1 MFSLYLK
8 TLVVNILNFRAQI
21 YKDYLQKNHLLFI
34 YLLNLPTH
42 KNIRM
47 NHLKKDVRIIKVSLL
62 IIASVVILFVLR
74 LFSFIFI
81 PFFLAL
87 FIAIL
92 LLPILNWFESKKIPN
107 WLGIVII
114 IVVSVLFIWIN
125 GIVLQKTSVELYHSK
140 EEIITKAGEKI
151 NPLIIK
157 IQHLM
162 GIESVAEAKS
172 NTIDFKELVEKNST
186 QLFSQ
191 ISTFI
196 SRLFMTLFFL
206 ALFLTGAHLFE
217 VYLNKVT
224 NNDEDSIHV
233 FREIKNSLNGFI
245 KVKFLTS
252 LLTGIGFALIAVFFG
267 VKFALFWGLTTFL
280 LNFIQL
286 IGSFFITAIL
296 LVFGFVE
303 LQSTGTFLV
312 FGLLLISIQMIIGGV
327 LEPILLGK
335 SFQINTIS
343 VLISLAVWGFIF
355 GVVGLILAIPIT
367 VFLKLILERIPATQS
382 LAKLM
387 SRVE

>member
-1 MFSLYLK
+1 M
-8 TLVVNILNFRAQI
+8 
-21 YKDYLQKNHLLFI
+21 DY
-34 YLLNLPTH
+34 
-42 KNIRM
+42 
-47 NHLKKDVRIIKVSLL
+47 LKKDIKIIKVSLL

-114 IVVSVLFIWIN
+114 VVVSVLFIWLN

-140 EEIITKAGEKI
+140 DEIITKAEEKI

-162 GIESVAEAKS
+162 GIDSVAEAKR
-172 NTIDFKELVEKNST
+172 NTIDFKVLVEENST
-186 QLFSQ
+186 QLVSQ
-191 ISTFI
+191 VSTFI
-196 SRLFMTLFFL
+196 TRVFMTFFFL

-217 VYLNKVT
+217 VYLNRVT

-233 FREIKNSLNGFI
+233 FREIKGSLNGFI

-252 LLTGIGFALIAVFFG
+252 ILTGIGFALIAMFFG
-267 VKFALFWGLTTFL
+267 VKFALFWGLIAFL

-286 IGSFFITAIL
+286 IGSFFVTGIL

-303 LQSTGTFLV
+303 IQSTGTFLL
-312 FGLLLISIQMIIGGV
+312 FGFLLIAVQMTVGGI

-355 GVVGLILAIPIT
+355 GIAGLVLAIPIT

-387 SRVE
+387 NRVE

>member
-1 MFSLYLK
+1 M
-8 TLVVNILNFRAQI
+8 
-21 YKDYLQKNHLLFI
+21 DY
-34 YLLNLPTH
+34 
-42 KNIRM
+42 
-47 NHLKKDVRIIKVSLL
+47 LKKDIKIIKVSLL

-107 WLGIVII
+107 WLGILII
-114 IVVSVLFIWIN
+114 AVVSFLFLWVN
-125 GIVLQKTSVELYHSK
+125 WIVLQKTSIELFHTK
-140 EEIITKAGEKI
+140 DEIIAKASQKI
-151 NPLIIK
+151 NPLLIK
-157 IQHLM
+157 IQHLI

-172 NTIDFKELVEKNST
+172 NTIDFKQLVEDNSA
-186 QLFSQ
+186 QLLSKA
-191 ISTFI
+191 STFI
-196 SRLFMTLFFL
+196 TRVFMTLFFL

-233 FREIKNSLNGFI
+233 FREIKGSLNGFI

-252 LLTGIGFALIAVFFG
+252 MITGIAFGLVVMFFG
-267 VKFALFWGLTTFL
+267 VKFALFWGLTAFL
-280 LNFIQL
+280 LNFIQV
-286 IGSFFITAIL
+286 IGSFFITSAL
-296 LVFGFVE
+296 LLFGFVE
-303 LQSTGTFLV
+303 LQSTGSFLI
-312 FGLLLISIQMIIGGV
+312 FGSLLIGIQMSVGGV

-355 GVVGLILAIPIT
+355 GIAGLILAIPIT

-387 SRVE
+387 NRLE

>member
-1 MFSLYLK
+1 M
-8 TLVVNILNFRAQI
+8 
-21 YKDYLQKNHLLFI
+21 DY
-34 YLLNLPTH
+34 
-42 KNIRM
+42 
-47 NHLKKDVRIIKVSLL
+47 LKKDIKIIKVSLL
-62 IIASVVILFVLR
+62 IIASVVVLFVLR

-107 WLGIVII
+107 WLGILI
-114 IVVSVLFIWIN
+114 IVLVSSLFLWIN
-125 GIVLQKTSVELYHSK
+125 GIVLQKTSIELYHSK
-140 EEIITKAGEKI
+140 DEIIVKTGEKI
-151 NPLIIK
+151 NPLLIK

-162 GIESVAEAKS
+162 GVKSVAEAKN
-172 NTIDFKELVEKNST
+172 NTIDFKALVEENST
-186 QLFSQ
+186 QLLSQ
-191 ISTFI
+191 AGTFI
-196 SRLFMTLFFL
+196 SRVFMTLFFL

-217 VYLNKVT
+217 VYLNRVT

-233 FREIKNSLNGFI
+233 FREIKGSLNGFI

-252 LLTGIGFALIAVFFG
+252 LLTGIGFALIAMFFG

-280 LNFIQL
+280 LNFIQV
-286 IGSFFITAIL
+286 IGSFFITSVL
-296 LVFGFVE
+296 LIFGFVE

-312 FGLLLISIQMIIGGV
+312 FGLLLIAVQMIVGGI

-355 GVVGLILAIPIT
+355 GIVGLILAIPIT

-387 SRVE
+387 SRVQ